1 MKLDPKALASAA
13 ATPIRAALKD
23 AIDGATPDAKALA
36 QKVREYEQDMAQVT
50 EALQGETDPVLAAM
64 LADDIERFLPA
75 RRAAIVAQAASLS
88 GAFVEE
94 VLLAALEIAQG
105 IAFAVARAYVPA
117 LGAVD
122 LEGLAKKAEKG
133 LEGKA

>member
-1 MKLDPKALASAA
+1 MKLDSKALASAA
-13 ATPIRAALKD
+13 VTPLRVALQDALK
-23 AIDGATPDAKALA
+23 GATPEAKALA
-36 QKVREYEQDMAQVT
+36 QKIREYEDDVAQVT
-50 EALQGETDPVLAAM
+50 KALQEEKDPLVAAM
-64 LADDIERFLPA
+64 LADDLERFLPA
-75 RRAAIVAQAASLS
+75 RRAAIVSQAASLS

-94 VLLAALEIAQG
+94 VLIAALGIAEG

-133 LEGKA
+133 FGGPA